1 MAVASTKQPLKPMFD
16 WNTTAPRMFFQ
27 QAERLADKI
36 ALRHKQFGLWQPI
49 TWAEYA
55 RQVRRLAN
63 GMLSLGFQYGD
74 RVGIIGE
81 NKPEWVFSDLAAQA
95 IGGIS
100 SGIYTTNSPDQV
112 QYVLAHGEAR
122 FFFVENEEQLDKFL
136 QIETE
141 IPHVTHVFIWD
152 TEGLRDFHHD
162 KVMSL
167 EALAELGDAF
177 ARENPN
183 ALEERLAMG
192 QPDDVA
198 LLIYTSGT
206 TGPPKGAM
214 LTHKNVLWTA
224 DSLGKSNHIYEGE
237 ETLSF
242 LPLSHIAQRLISLY
256 LPIYW
261 GFTVNF
267 CENTDTVLQDMR
279 EISPTLVFGVPRIW
293 EKLHSGVELQI
304 QETDWFKRLAY
315 KWAIDIGRRHAR
327 AELDEGYV
335 PPLLNA
341 MYQFARTAVLHP
353 ITRRIGL
360 DKARFVISGAAPISP
375 EVLKYF
381 HSIGVPIREVYGQ
394 TEGSG
399 PTTIH
404 HSERIKLGTV
414 GPPLPGVEV
423 RIADDGEILVRG
435 GNVFKGYFNDE
446 EATNETL
453 QDGWLHSGDIG
464 EFDEDGFLRI
474 TDRKKDL
481 FITAGGLNVAPQYI
495 ENKLKA
501 SPYINDAVIIGDG
514 RRYLTAMIVI
524 DEETVS
530 NWAQLQKIPYTT
542 YTDLSQNEQVRE
554 LIDGE
559 IEQVNDT
566 LANAQQVKKF
576 AILPV
581 RLHQEEG
588 DVTPT
593 LKVKR
598 QALMDR
604 FADIVH
610 ELYSGPQPV
619 IEEEDEQPM
628 EAEQATGT

>member
-1 MAVASTKQPLKPMFD
+1 MARGTTKRPLKPAFD

-27 QAERLADKI
+27 QAERLADEI

-49 TWAEYA
+49 TWKEYA
-55 RQVRRLAN
+55 HEVRRLAN
-63 GMLSLGFQYGD
+63 GLLSLGFEPGE

-81 NKPEWVFSDLAAQA
+81 NSPEWVYSDMAVQA
-95 IGGIS
+95 VGGVS
-100 SGIYTTNSPDQV
+100 SGIYATNSPEQV
-112 QYVLAHGEAR
+112 QYVLAHGEVR

-136 QIETE
+136 QIEAE
-141 IPHVTHVFIWD
+141 VPRVGHVFVMD
-152 TEGLRDFHHD
+152 TDGLREFSHD

-167 EALAELGDAF
+167 DELGALGDAY
-177 ARENPN
+177 ARERPD
-183 ALEERLAMG
+183 ALEERLALG
-192 QPDDVA
+192 KPDDVA

-214 LTHKNVLWTA
+214 LTHLNVLWTA
-224 DSLGKSNHIYEGE
+224 DSLGRSNPIYPEE

-242 LPLSHIAQRLISLY
+242 LPLSHIAQRMVSLY

-267 CENTDTVLQDMR
+267 CENTDTVLENMR

-304 QETDWFKRLAY
+304 QETDWFKRTAY
-315 KWAIDIGRRHAR
+315 KWAVDIGQRHAHAR
-327 AELDEGYV
+327 LEEGHV
-335 PPLLNA
+335 PPMLDLL
-341 MYQFARTAVLHP
+341 YSVARLAVLHP

-375 EVLKYF
+375 DVLSYF

-404 HSERIKLGTV
+404 HDERIKLGTV

-435 GNVFKGYFNDE
+435 NNVFKGYFNDE
-446 EATNETL
+446 EATNEAL
-453 QDGWLHSGDIG
+453 QDGWLLSGDIG
-464 EFDEDGFLRI
+464 EFDDDGFLRI

-495 ENKLKA
+495 ENRLKA

-524 DEETVS
+524 DEENVS

-542 YTDLSQNEQVRE
+542 YTDLSQNEQVYE
-554 LIDGE
+554 LITGEVDG
-559 IEQVNDT
+559 VNVT
-566 LANAQQVKKF
+566 LANAQTVKKF
-576 AILPV
+576 AILPT
-581 RLHQEEG
+581 RLHQEDG

-604 FADIVH
+604 FAHIVQ
-610 ELYSGPQPV
+610 ELYSGPDPALD
-619 IEEEDEQPM
+619 EEGGET
-628 EAEQATGT
+628 ASAN